1 MTILSSYKT
10 VKNKVT
16 MTLGLGGLVNGF
28 PVQIDHVDDDDTDSS
43 VHKFFSADEQ
53 AKALGAL
60 KREKG
65 LDTTYRTDLS
75 TVNNAFIKYLEAR
88 DTCILNGLD
97 NDDLKEK
104 YEGLDPNIRELA
116 VTGPIDA
123 MKSLSMTTT
132 KAAEQIPID
141 KLHEHIETI
150 KKQMKVQLTADLA
163 RIEALFSKP
172 TADET
177 AFQRALNSTHPS
189 MTKDEI
195 KKLKTGMLDAVK
207 DAHSKAVDT
216 FNKELEDQYKKAE
229 NDHNLLLILAIVLKN
244 DPKMLKKFNDQ
255 MRAKEAKE
263 NEGASSGVLV
273 TTVNAQE
280 LPMRKLHRDVA
291 SNIVSSP
298 KLASNDPSKNEMSSR
313 ETPWFGGMVEG
324 AFFTSITG
332 QSIRHPDKS
341 KYHIQFPARIP
352 CGPVARCLAELLFDV
367 KMRGSYFS
375 NYYSS
380 WQDNIKIEYLS
391 MAERLWA
398 DGYRTAVIT
407 IDHSPK
413 NKEMTHALEHA
424 QKACAAC
431 CEAGFKVE
439 NLTFKI
445 NGHTM
450 ALFDKQNDKGETI
463 KGIFKS
469 QASMNAMVEK
479 AELKVKKKESVLPR
493 EMLQMG
499 EEVKKIRAETQKR
512 EADAKK
518 EAESAVTP
526 QKSS

>member
-1 MTILSSYKT
+1 MTILSSVMT
-10 VKNKVT
+10 LKNKVT

-43 VHKFFSADEQ
+43 VHKFFSAREQ
-53 AKALGAL
+53 AKALRL
-60 KREKG
+60 LEQDQR
-65 LDTTYRTDLS
+65 LDTTYQTDLS
-75 TVNNAFIKYLEAR
+75 EVNAAFLKYDGAR
-88 DTCILNGLD
+88 DTCIQNGLLD
-97 NDDLKEK
+97 NDLKEK
-104 YEGLDPNIRELA
+104 YQALPDNIKKLA
-116 VTGPIDA
+116 YTPIQNAEKCIITD
-123 MKSLSMTTT
+123 S
-132 KAAEQIPID
+132 KAAEKITID
-141 KLHEHIETI
+141 KLLVHINTI
-150 KKQMKVQLTADLA
+150 KAQMNVQLTADLA
-163 RIEALFSKP
+163 TIEALFSKSTP
-172 TADET
+172 QTDFEA
-177 AFQRALNSTHPS
+177 ALIALSPP
-189 MTKDEI
+189 MTPDEI

-207 DAHSKAVDT
+207 DANKNAVDT
-216 FNKELEDQYKKAE
+216 FNKELEYQYKKAE

-244 DPKMLKKFNDQ
+244 DPKMREKFDEQ
-255 MRAKEAKE
+255 MNAKEAE
-263 NEGASSGVLV
+263 LNAGASSGVLV
-273 TTVNAQE
+273 TAVNAQE
-280 LPMRKLHRDVA
+280 GPLRKLHRDVA

-298 KLASNDPSKNEMSSR
+298 KLASNEPSKNEMSSR
-313 ETPWFGGMVEG
+313 ETPWFGGMEEG

-332 QSIRHPDKS
+332 QSIRANTDKS

-367 KMRGSYFS
+367 KMTGSYFS

-398 DGYRTAVIT
+398 DGYRKAVIT

-469 QASMNAMVEK
+469 EASMKAMVEK
-479 AELKVKKKESVLPR
+479 AELKVKEKEDVLPR

>member
-1 MTILSSYKT
+1 MTILSFYKT

-16 MTLGLGGLVNGF
+16 MTLGLNGLVNGF
-28 PVQIDHVDDDDTDSS
+28 PVEIDHVDDDDTDSS

-53 AKALGAL
+53 AKALDAL
-60 KREKG
+60 KQEQK
-65 LDTTYRTDLS
+65 LDTTYRTDLI
-75 TVNNAFIKYLEAR
+75 TVNAAFTAYLDR
-88 DTCILNGLD
+88 DTCILNGLLD
-97 NDDLKEK
+97 KELQEK
-104 YEGLDPNIRELA
+104 YKELPDDIKNLA
-116 VTGPIDA
+116 VTPRL
-123 MKSLSMTTT
+123 KETTSLIITTPQVT
-132 KAAEQIPID
+132 EQITID
-141 KLHEHIETI
+141 KLHLHI
-150 KKQMKVQLTADLA
+150 KKIKDQMGVQLKADLA
-163 RIEALFSKP
+163 TIEALFSKSSP
-172 TADET
+172 QTDFEA
-177 AFQRALNSTHPS
+177 ALKTHSST
-189 MTKDEI
+189 MTPDEI

-207 DAHSKAVDT
+207 DANKNAVDT
-216 FNKELEDQYKKAE
+216 FNRELEDQYQKAE

-244 DPKMLKKFNDQ
+244 DPKMLEKFNKQ
-255 MRAKEAKE
+255 MNEKEAE
-263 NEGASSGVLV
+263 LNAGAPSSGLL
-273 TTVNAQE
+273 TTVHTQE

-341 KYHIQFPARIP
+341 KYHIQVPARIP